1 VPLLKINRLY
11 LFHLKLPFPTQPKVK
26 YHYFV
31 LRNLLTQ
38 YAIRNTQYA
47 IRNTQYEPMP
57 TIPANVFQNILRL
70 EAHKGFND
78 TAVAGGLEA
87 FARRWAEQVA
97 HSDRSAKAIAQG
109 VVAAL
114 NSYSFAGI
122 DERREAVRRASDL
135 LASYEQGGR
144 GAPSNGSGNGK
155 GNGFVPSQI
164 EGFSGYEDVDTRAKA
179 PVSSFRS
186 NVSPAPQTLP
196 DPPASVRAAR
206 RSATLDSPVTVLR
219 GVQEATARLLK
230 RLGVYTVRDALLFFP
245 FRYDDFS
252 ALKPIADLEPGTNQT
267 VVGTIWDVEARRTR
281 NNRPLI
287 TATLADDSGTITVSW
302 FNQEYLLKSLHPGEP
317 IVISGKPIEMYG
329 RLQFTSP
336 EWEPYDSELLH
347 TGRIVPVYRSTEG
360 LYRRTLRRI
369 MHDAV
374 ERFADQLPEYLPA
387 QIQQDAHVI
396 DLVEAVRQIHFPDSK
411 QDAAQAT
418 KRLAFDEFLLIQL
431 GMLQRKQAW
440 QQTQQGLAMPA
451 GSDLLESFFKS
462 LPFGLTG
469 AQKRVIDEI
478 LGDMTSSVPMTRLLQ
493 GDVGSGKTVVAA
505 TALVVAVHNGA
516 QGVIMAPT
524 EILAEQ
530 HYKSL
535 SSILDFGF
543 WTLDPDNPKSKI
555 QNPKLEVRLLK
566 GSTPKKEKT
575 KIYAEIASGEVD
587 VVVGTHAVIQEG
599 VEFKRLGLV
608 VVDEQHRFGVVQRD
622 ALRQKGLDAGLMPHT
637 LVMTATP
644 IPRSLALTIYGDL
657 EVSIIDE
664 MPPGR
669 RLIKTRWVDGLRRQQ
684 AYDFI
689 QKKVEEGRQ
698 AFVICPL
705 VEESDKIEAKAAVAE
720 YERLQA
726 EVFPDLKMALLHGR
740 MKPKEKE
747 EVMASFHRREADIL
761 VSTSVVEVGID
772 VPNATVMLVEGADRF
787 GLSQLHQFRGRVGRG
802 EHQSYCVLLA
812 DNAQGVAFDRMQIIQ
827 DTHDGF
833 QLAEEDLKIRG
844 PGEFFGTR
852 QSGMPDLRMAK
863 LSDMATLTLARE
875 QAKALFARDPL
886 LSQPEH
892 EALKGVL
899 EAFWSRAETGGDQ

>member
-1 VPLLKINRLY
+1 MPAVPAK
-11 LFHLKLPFPTQPKVK
+11 
-26 YHYFV
+26 
-31 LRNLLTQ
+31 
-38 YAIRNTQYA
+38 
-47 IRNTQYEPMP
+47 
-57 TIPANVFQNILRL
+57 VFQNILRL
-70 EAHKGFND
+70 EEHKGFAD

-87 FARRWAEQVA
+87 FARRWANEVGRSD
-97 HSDRSAKAIAQG
+97 HSSKALAENIARVLGSYSSADSSARSAAVQR
-109 VVAAL
+109 VAEL
-114 NSYSFAGI
+114 L
-122 DERREAVRRASDL
+122 RA
-135 LASYEQGGR
+135 YEQNGGSTAASPPNGR
-144 GAPSNGSGNGK
+144 NGASSLAGSNGTGNGHMP
-155 GNGFVPSQI
+155 VPVDS
-164 EGFSGYEDVDTRAKA
+164 FTGYDDEDPRAKPA
-179 PVSSFRS
+179 VSSFRS
-186 NVSPAPQTLP
+186 SVAPIPTAAPAEPVSPRL
-196 DPPASVRAAR
+196 AR
-206 RSATLDSPVTVLR
+206 RNATIDSPVTVLR

-252 ALKPIADLEPGTNQT
+252 ALKPIAELEPDKNQT

-281 NNRPLI
+281 NGRPLI

-302 FNQEYLLKSLHPGEP
+302 FNQEYLLKSLRTGEP
-317 IVISGKPIEMYG
+317 IVISGKPTELYG

-369 MHDAV
+369 MYDAV
-374 ERFADQLPEYLPA
+374 DRFAHQMSDYLPDLMKRDA
-387 QIQQDAHVI
+387 QLI
-396 DLVEAVRQIHFPDSK
+396 DLTTAIKQIHFPESK
-411 QDAAQAT
+411 LDAAHAT

-431 GMLQRKQAW
+431 GMLQRKRAW
-440 QQTQQGLAMPA
+440 QETQQGAALPA
-451 GSDLLESFFKS
+451 DQRILDRFYST
-462 LPFGLTG
+462 LPFELTN
-469 AQKRVIDEI
+469 AQQRVIGEI
-478 LGDMTSSVPMTRLLQ
+478 LHDMASTVPMTRLLQ

-505 TALVVAVHNGA
+505 TALTVAVENGC
-516 QGVIMAPT
+516 QGVLMAPT

-535 SSILDFGF
+535 TKMLGIDEGSGAGDQGSEPAHKRSTQDS
-543 WTLDPDNPKSKI
+543 TRRPV
-555 QNPKLEVRLLK
+555 VRLLK

-575 KIYAEIASGEVD
+575 RLYEQIAAGEVD
-587 VVVGTHAVIQEG
+587 IVVGTHAVIQEG
-599 VEFKRLGLV
+599 VQFKRLGLV

-669 RLIKTRWVDGLRRQQ
+669 RLIKTRWVDGVRRQQ

-689 QKKVEEGRQ
+689 EKRISEGRQ
-698 AFVICPL
+698 AFIICPL
-705 VEESDKIEAKAAVAE
+705 VEESDKIEAKAATAE

-726 EVFPDLKMALLHGR
+726 DIFPDRKLALLHGR

-747 EVMASFHRREADIL
+747 QIMASFNAAEADIL

-812 DNAQGVAFDRMQIIQ
+812 ENAQGVAFERMQIIQ

-833 QLAEEDLKIRG
+833 KLAEEDLKIRG

-875 QAKALFARDPL
+875 QAKALFARDPNL
-886 LSQPEH
+886 AQPEH
-892 EALKGVL
+892 APLKGVL
-899 EAFWSRAETGGDQ
+899 EAFWSKAETGADQ

>member
-1 VPLLKINRLY
+1 MAP
-11 LFHLKLPFPTQPKVK
+11 
-26 YHYFV
+26 
-31 LRNLLTQ
+31 
-38 YAIRNTQYA
+38 
-47 IRNTQYEPMP
+47 
-57 TIPANVFQNILRL
+57 IPASVFRNILRL
-70 EAHKGFND
+70 EEHKGFAD

-87 FARRWAEQVA
+87 FALRWADQA
-97 HSDRSAKAIAQG
+97 AQSDRSAKGIAQ
-109 VVAAL
+109 AL
-114 NSYSFAGI
+114 AQALDSYASVSEQA
-122 DERREAVRRASDL
+122 RQEAVRLAIEL
-135 LASYEQGGR
+135 LGSYEQGAHLTGTQTATAPPRIDHDNGR
-144 GAPSNGSGNGK
+144 GNGNGNGK
-155 GNGFVPSQI
+155 NNGHAAPPLI
-164 EGFSGYEDVDTRAKA
+164 EGFSGFEDEDSRAKP

-186 NVSPAPQTLP
+186 NVTPAA
-196 DPPASVRAAR
+196 PASSAPAQAPANARVAR
-206 RSATLDSPVTVLR
+206 RNAGLDSPVTVLR

-230 RLGVYTVRDALLFFP
+230 RVGVYTVRDALLFFP

-252 ALKPIADLEPGTNQT
+252 ALKPIAELEPGVNQT

-281 NNRPLI
+281 NGRPLI

-302 FNQEYLLKSLHPGEP
+302 FNQEYLLKSLRPGEP
-317 IVISGKPIEMYG
+317 IVVSGKPGELYG
-329 RLQFTSP
+329 RLQFSSP
-336 EWEPYDSELLH
+336 EWEPYDTELLH

-374 ERFADQLPEYLPA
+374 ERFAEQMPDYLPEMMKRDA
-387 QIQQDAHVI
+387 QLI
-396 DLVEAVRQIHFPDSK
+396 DLASALKQIHFPESK
-411 QDAAQAT
+411 LDAAQAT

-440 QQTQQGLAMPA
+440 QQSQQGAAMPA
-451 GSDLLESFFKS
+451 DPALLERFYST
-462 LPFGLTG
+462 LPFALTS
-469 AQKRVIDEI
+469 AQQRVVGEI
-478 LGDMTSSVPMTRLLQ
+478 LGDLKGTIPMTRLLQ

-505 TALVVAVHNGA
+505 TALVVAVANGC
-516 QGVIMAPT
+516 QGVLMAPT

-530 HYKSL
+530 HFKTL
-535 SSILDFGF
+535 SKMLEGWDAEGGGNRESGGGNQEWGEGPRQI
-543 WTLDPDNPKSKI
+543 TL
-555 QNPKLEVRLLK
+555 RLLK
-566 GSTPKKEKT
+566 GSTPKKEKN
-575 KIYAEIASGEVD
+575 KIYAEIAAGEVD
-587 VVVGTHAVIQEG
+587 IVVGTHAVIQEG
-599 VEFKRLGLV
+599 VQFKRLGLV

-622 ALRQKGLDAGLMPHT
+622 ALRQKGLEAGLMPHT

-657 EVSIIDE
+657 EVSVIDE

-684 AYDFI
+684 AYTFI
-689 QKKVEEGRQ
+689 EKKVAEGRQ

-726 EVFPDLKMALLHGR
+726 EVFPDRKLALLHGR

-747 EVMASFHRREADIL
+747 EVMAAFNGKESDIL

-802 EHQSYCVLLA
+802 EHQSYCILLA
-812 DNAQGVAFDRMQIIQ
+812 DNAQGVAFERMQIIQ

-863 LSDMATLTLARE
+863 LSDVATLSLARE
-875 QAKALFARDPL
+875 QAKALFVRDPD
-886 LSQPEH
+886 LSQEEH
-892 EALKGVL
+892 APLKAVL
-899 EAFWSRAETGGDQ
+899 EAFWSRAETGADQ

>member
-1 VPLLKINRLY
+1 
-11 LFHLKLPFPTQPKVK
+11 
-26 YHYFV
+26 
-31 LRNLLTQ
+31 
-38 YAIRNTQYA
+38 
-47 IRNTQYEPMP
+47 MP
-57 TIPANVFQNILRL
+57 AIPANVFQNILRL
-70 EAHKGFND
+70 EEHKGFGD

-87 FARRWAEQVA
+87 FARRWADQVGQA
-97 HSDRSAKAIAQG
+97 DRSAKSIAQTIVG
-109 VVAAL
+109 VF
-114 NSYSFAGI
+114 NSYSFAASEARQ
-122 DERREAVRRASDL
+122 DAVRQAVDL
-135 LASYEQGGR
+135 LKNYER
-144 GAPSNGSGNGK
+144 GVRDVPAPGPDPRSPIPDPRPSK
-155 GNGFVPSQI
+155 GNSFIPTHI
-164 EGFSGYEDVDTRAKA
+164 EGFTGFDDVDTRVKP

-186 NVSPAPQTLP
+186 NVSPAPLELP
-196 DPPASVRAAR
+196 DVPANVRAAR
-206 RSATLDSPVTVLR
+206 RNATLDSPVTVLR
-219 GVQEATARLLK
+219 GVQDATARLLK

-252 ALKPIADLEPGTNQT
+252 DLKPIADLEPGINQT
-267 VVGTIWDVEARRTR
+267 VVGTIWEVEARKTR
-281 NNRPLI
+281 NGRPLI
-287 TATLADDSGTITVSW
+287 TATLADDSGTISVSW
-302 FNQEYLLKSLHPGEP
+302 FNQEYLLKSLHRGEP
-317 IVISGKPIEMYG
+317 IVISGKPVEMYG

-336 EWEPYDSELLH
+336 EWEPYDAELLH
-347 TGRIVPVYRSTEG
+347 TARIVPVYRSTDG

-374 ERFADQLPEYLPA
+374 ERFADQLPDYLPT
-387 QIQQDAHVI
+387 QIKRDASVI
-396 DLVEAVRQIHFPDSK
+396 DLTTAIRQIHFPDTK
-411 QDAAQAT
+411 MDAAQAT
-418 KRLAFDEFLLIQL
+418 KRLAFDEFLLIQI
-431 GMLQRKQAW
+431 GMLQRKRAW
-440 QQTQQGLAMPA
+440 QETQQGMAMPSNPEVLA
-451 GSDLLESFFKS
+451 DFYKS
-462 LPFGLTG
+462 LSFALTN
-469 AQKRVIDEI
+469 AQKRVIGEI
-478 LGDMTSSVPMTRLLQ
+478 LGDMSTSVPMTRLLQ

-505 TALVVAVHNGA
+505 AALVVAVQSGA

-530 HYKSL
+530 HFKSL
-535 SSILDFGF
+535 SKIFDFHRPS
-543 WTLDPDNPKSKI
+543 DDENQKS
-555 QNPKLEVRLLK
+555 LTVRLLK
-566 GSTPKKEKT
+566 GSTPKKEKA
-575 KIYAEIASGEVD
+575 KIYAEIAAGEVD

-599 VEFKRLGLV
+599 VDFKRLGLV

-657 EVSIIDE
+657 DVSVIDE

-689 QKKVEEGRQ
+689 EKKIGEGRQ

-705 VEESDKIEAKAAVAE
+705 VEESDKIEAKAATAE
-720 YERLQA
+720 HERLQA
-726 EVFPDLKMALLHGR
+726 EVFPDRKLALLHGR

-747 EVMASFHRREADIL
+747 EVMAAFHRRDADIL

-802 EHQSYCVLLA
+802 EHQSYCILLA
-812 DNAQGVAFDRMQIIQ
+812 ENAQGVGFERMQIIQ
-827 DTHDGF
+827 ETHDGF

-863 LSDMATLTLARE
+863 LSDMATLSLARE

-886 LSQPEH
+886 LAQPEH
-892 EALKGVL
+892 VALKGVL
-899 EAFWSRAETGGDQ
+899 EAFWSRAESGGDQ

>member
-1 VPLLKINRLY
+1 
-11 LFHLKLPFPTQPKVK
+11 
-26 YHYFV
+26 
-31 LRNLLTQ
+31 
-38 YAIRNTQYA
+38 
-47 IRNTQYEPMP
+47 MP

-70 EAHKGFND
+70 EEHKGFSD

-87 FARRWAEQVA
+87 FARRWAEQVVQ
-97 HSDRSAKAIAQG
+97 SDRSGKAIAQA
-109 VVAAL
+109 VVGAL
-114 NSYSFAGI
+114 NSYSLAAS
-122 DERREAVRRASDL
+122 DARREAVRHAAEL
-135 LASYEQGGR
+135 LRGYERSGQH
-144 GAPSNGSGNGK
+144 PSGNGK
-155 GNGFVPSQI
+155 AAPARGRDASPNGSNGFIPAHI
-164 EGFSGYEDVDTRAKA
+164 EGFSGYDEDSRAKP
-179 PVSSFRS
+179 PVSSFRG
-186 NVSPAPQTLP
+186 NVAPAPMPQTVTE
-196 DPPASVRAAR
+196 PPAKTSAAAAR
-206 RSATLDSPVTVLR
+206 RNANLDSPVTVLR
-219 GVQEATARLLK
+219 GVQDATARLLK
-230 RLGVYTVRDALLFFP
+230 RLGLYTVRDALFFFP

-252 ALKPIADLEPGTNQT
+252 ALKPISELEPGANQT

-281 NNRPLI
+281 NGRPLI
-287 TATLADDSGTITVSW
+287 TATLADDSGTISVSW
-302 FNQEYLLKSLHPGEP
+302 FNQEYLLKSLHRGEP
-317 IVISGKPIEMYG
+317 IVISGKPVEMYG

-336 EWEPYDSELLH
+336 EWEPYDAELLH

-374 ERFADQLPEYLPA
+374 DRFVGTLPDYLPE
-387 QIQQDAHVI
+387 QIKHDARVI
-396 DLVEAVRQIHFPDSK
+396 DLVTAVRQIHFPDSK
-411 QDAAQAT
+411 DDAARAT

-431 GMLQRKQAW
+431 GMLQRKRAW
-440 QQTQQGLAMPA
+440 QETQQGVAMPA
-451 GSDLLESFFKS
+451 DESVLDAFYKS
-462 LPFGLTG
+462 LAFALTG
-469 AQKRVIDEI
+469 AQQRVITEI
-478 LGDMTSSVPMTRLLQ
+478 LGDMNSSVPMTRLLQ

-505 TALVVAVHNGA
+505 TALVVAALNGA

-530 HYKSL
+530 HFKSL
-535 SSILDFGF
+535 SSILDFG
-543 WTLDPDNPKSKI
+543 LANSANPKSKI

-566 GSTPKKEKT
+566 GSTPKKEKA
-575 KIYAEIASGEVD
+575 KIYAEIAAGEVD

-599 VEFKRLGLV
+599 VEFKKLGLV

-689 QKKVEEGRQ
+689 EKKVAEGRQ

-705 VEESDKIEAKAAVAE
+705 VEESDKIEAKAATAE

-726 EVFPDLKMALLHGR
+726 EIFPELKLALLHGR

-747 EVMASFHRREADIL
+747 EVMAAFHRKDADIL

-812 DNAQGVAFDRMQIIQ
+812 ENAQGVAFERMQIIQ

-833 QLAEEDLKIRG
+833 KLAEEDLKIRG

-875 QAKALFARDPL
+875 QAKALFARDPQ

-899 EAFWSRAETGGDQ
+899 ESFWSRAETGGDQ